1 VHLLFSKLTPFD
13 PVENDIS
20 FENKRDLLIHLY
32 KGVVPVFFDIFIKVG
47 IFCEIS
53 RSFLVFGFK

>member
-20 FENKRDLLIHLY
+20 FENKT
-32 KGVVPVFFDIFIKVG
+32 IF
-47 IFCEIS
+47 
-53 RSFLVFGFK
+53 

>member
-20 FENKRDLLIHLY
+20 
-32 KGVVPVFFDIFIKVG
+32 KVG

-53 RSFLVFGFK
+53 RPFLVFGFK